1 MSGTEHVPFLW
12 GAVDEEVKK
21 ALNVTL
27 QNK

>member
-12 GAVDEEVKK
+12 GAIGEEVMK